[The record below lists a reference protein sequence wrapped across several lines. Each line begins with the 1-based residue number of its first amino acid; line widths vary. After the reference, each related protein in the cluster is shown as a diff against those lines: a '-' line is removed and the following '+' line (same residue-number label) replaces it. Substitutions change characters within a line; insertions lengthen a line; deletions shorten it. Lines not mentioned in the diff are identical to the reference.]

1 MAESL
6 ENLHNVAQNEEIMEQ
21 EEIDV
26 AAVNRAVNNTFLSKY
41 FHLFR
46 LFGGLLRD
54 VFTSLLRIRNQESDE
69 GIEMYNASPEVE
81 TREDREI
88 DVHNQQEVHGR
99 VVRIE
104 DEIVEELPLIAMPSI
119 VLIPGNVL
127 PLHLYG
133 RPAECL
139 LKRLREGQGPC
150 SIGVINSRVYEDEE
164 TNAHVMELSDIGTTA
179 EIISYQDCSDGRTG
193 IFEVTAKSI
202 GRERFKCLGRRRT
215 VDGTLTAK
223 VKILPEVK
231 FSCPFSSL
239 LPGGYRNLPRNQRK
253 KYLKLGA
260 DRTNI
265 PYFLYKQYDVD
276 VLREK
281 IAKELKSWLRVE
293 TMPEDP
299 VAFSFWASQNI
310 PVDDQLKLKLLS
322 QHSVVRR
329 LRMIVSIIE
338 RWDALLCVHC
348 GEYVTS
354 KDDIFSMSS
363 SGPLAAYVNPN
374 GHVHDTITAMKAE
387 NMSLIGKPIYENS
400 WFPGYGWT
408 IAQCKH
414 CGHHLGWRFTTKE
427 KLKPQVFWG
436 LTRGS
441 LEPGLNPR
449 PEDSL
454 RNSEWEP
461 MI

>member
-1 MAESL
+1 M
-6 ENLHNVAQNEEIMEQ
+6 
-21 EEIDV
+21 
-26 AAVNRAVNNTFLSKY
+26 
-41 FHLFR
+41 
-46 LFGGLLRD
+46 
-54 VFTSLLRIRNQESDE
+54 
-69 GIEMYNASPEVE
+69 SP
-81 TREDREI
+81 
-88 DVHNQQEVHGR
+88 NQQEVHGR
-99 VVRIE
+99 VIRIE

-119 VLIPGNVL
+119 VLIPGHVL

-150 SIGVINSRVYEDEE
+150 AIGVINSRVYEDEE

-179 EIISYQDCSDGRTG
+179 EIISYQDCSDSRTG
-193 IFEVTAKSI
+193 VFEVTAKSI
-202 GRERFKCLGRRRT
+202 GRERFKCLGKRRT

-231 FSCPFSSL
+231 FSCPFTSL
-239 LPGGYRNLPRNQRK
+239 LPRGYRNLPKNQRK
-253 KYLKLGA
+253 KYLKMGA

-276 VLREK
+276 VLRSK
-281 IAKELKSWLRVE
+281 IAKVLKSWLRID

-310 PVDDQLKLKLLS
+310 PVDDQLKLQLLS

-338 RWDALLCVHC
+338 RLSALFCGHC
-348 GEYVTS
+348 GRYVTS

-363 SGPLAAYVNPN
+363 SGPLAAYVNPK
-374 GHVHDTITAMKAE
+374 GYVHDTITAMKAE
-387 NMSLIGKPIYENS
+387 NIELNGKPVYENS

-408 IAQCKH
+408 IAQCRD
-414 CGHHLGWRFTTKE
+414 CGNHLGWRFTTKE
-427 KLKPQVFWG
+427 NLKPQVFWG
-436 LTRGS
+436 LTRSSLITGS
-441 LEPGLNPR
+441 LNKLDDTLLDN
-449 PEDSL
+449 
-454 RNSEWEP
+454 EWEP
-461 MI
+461 MV